1 MKRLLLLLL
10 FIPCMLSAQDVYS
23 DMLVEGKTWNFIRW
37 PYGNTR
43 QEGMRGDTI
52 VNGQTCK
59 KFGYVNKDGTFDC
72 SAVFRQEGDK
82 VYVKHY
88 KSNEFS
94 LAYDFGAK
102 TSDVITIG
110 LARIEVTETGT
121 VSARGHE
128 LRRITYKVIE
138 FNDGN
143 EWIVVEGNYGGSW
156 IEGIGG
162 STGPMTEIPVPDFAG
177 NYDNFTDIS
186 LGDELLCDVNIFY
199 DSGYEKM
206 MLTYKPEWTYT
217 KQIWDEMKGN
227 WGDPVECHAK
237 KTGMELP
244 PPGNFPYTTV
254 TIEEEQ
260 ESKLLLRGNDQ
271 VYAEKNCFLEYMSK
285 AFPGINDVF
294 TELAYYP
301 LDVVLY
307 DFTLDVGDRYPCR
320 GEVTV
325 EEISW
330 MTTRDGISRKLF
342 RLSNGL
348 LLLEGVGCL
357 NSRYGVFGY
366 QNDPGINGESEVAQA
381 PQSNEP
387 PADNTILSFLKY
399 GDNTEPVYILGDW
412 EMGVEKVEKS
422 ITTSS
427 DIYDLEGR
435 RLNGTP
441 RKGVYIQNGKKRVVK

>member
-1 MKRLLLLLL
+1 
-10 FIPCMLSAQDVYS
+10 
-23 DMLVEGKTWNFIRW
+23 
-37 PYGNTR
+37 
-43 QEGMRGDTI
+43 
-52 VNGQTCK
+52 
-59 KFGYVNKDGTFDC
+59 
-72 SAVFRQEGDK
+72 
-82 VYVKHY
+82 
-88 KSNEFS
+88 
-94 LAYDFGAK
+94 
-102 TSDVITIG
+102 
-110 LARIEVTETGT
+110 
-121 VSARGHE
+121 
-128 LRRITYKVIE
+128 
-138 FNDGN
+138 
-143 EWIVVEGNYGGSW
+143 
-156 IEGIGG
+156 
-162 STGPMTEIPVPDFAG
+162 
-177 NYDNFTDIS
+177 
-186 LGDELLCDVNIFY
+186 
-199 DSGYEKM
+199 
-206 MLTYKPEWTYT
+206 
-217 KQIWDEMKGN
+217 
-227 WGDPVECHAK
+227 
-237 KTGMELP
+237 
-244 PPGNFPYTTV
+244 
-254 TIEEEQ
+254 
-260 ESKLLLRGNDQ
+260 
-271 VYAEKNCFLEYMSK
+271 MSK